1 MKMLFSRFY
10 IENYHANYNW
20 YVPLKIKSITGIF
33 FVFMYRD
40 GLWKIVFLIKVMLSQ
55 NPSPMVNLKLMSKS
69 VFLKSLFI
77 VDTFMIYSLV
87 TLTTFILDLFQSVC
101 ICYKYIGNFTT
112 LKEKNFL
119 LSKI

>member
-10 IENYHANYNW
+10 IENYHANDNW
-20 YVPLKIKSITGIF
+20 YFPLKIKSITGIF

-40 GLWKIVFLIKVMLSQ
+40 GLWKIVFLIKFILSQ
-55 NPSPMVNLKLMSKS
+55 NPSPGVNLKLMSES